1 MAVNPYP
8 ESFVVAGIVIES
20 ALPSFDKIYSYLVP
34 SSMVGRN
41 LAGCRVRVPFG
52 RSDRKLVGLV
62 LSVNQSDDC
71 AKIKP
76 ILAVLDDEPVLDAE
90 GISLL
95 SYLRETTFCTWFDA
109 LRALIPAG
117 LAYVPRGDG
126 VRRRISDGLILSAA
140 AVPGYAGTLTA
151 RQQEVY
157 DFLIQAGSATFA
169 EISSYI
175 GASASVV
182 RTLEQKGAA
191 EISESPRNRDP
202 YADNPDDEPFSAEA
216 LSNEQKVAF
225 EQLSQE
231 FKSEKPKP
239 MLLYG
244 VTGSGKTGVFLA
256 LADEIIRAGK
266 SVLIMVPEIS
276 LTSQTVRRARAQ
288 FGGLVAVIHSGLS
301 VGERLDAWKRAKSGE
316 ARVIVGTRSAV
327 FAPLKNIG
335 LIVIDEEQ
343 EHTYKSERS
352 PRYHA
357 RDVAAA
363 RCRYHSAMLLTCSAT
378 PSVESYFR
386 AKRTERVQCTQ
397 NNAQQNKYGLVTL
410 SERFGN
416 AQLPDV
422 YIVDMTDRE
431 GLSNSQY
438 LSDTLLGEL
447 RYNLE
452 HGEQSILLH
461 NRRGYSTVVKCTSCK
476 EPAGCPHCSVAMVYH
491 MASDSL
497 HCHYCGYICQPPE
510 KCSSCGS
517 EILRYA
523 GAGTQKIEQELN
535 RLFPDARVAR
545 MDMDTTTAKFSHE
558 RLFSAFAAGEY
569 DILVG
574 TQMVA
579 KGLNFPKVTL
589 VGVLSADQA
598 LYSGDFR
605 AYERAF
611 ALITQVV
618 GRGGRGESPG
628 RAFIQTYTPEHP
640 IIALAARQDYP
651 AFFEQEITSRKLQL
665 YPPFCALA
673 GVGFTGENEAEVS
686 KAAHGYALEFR
697 RLAAEKF
704 PALPLVM
711 LGPTPAEVPKVAGK
725 YRSKLLLK
733 CRNSRDTRAILAEL
747 LDWFYKSYKNVGI
760 YVDMYFDRM

>member
-1 MAVNPYP
+1 MGLFP
-8 ESFVVAGIVIES
+8 ESFAVVGVVIES
-20 ALPSFDKIYSYLVP
+20 ALPSFDKIYSYSVPDCMKNRDLV
-34 SSMVGRN
+34 
-41 LAGCRVRVPFG
+41 GCRVRVPFG
-52 RSDRKLVGLV
+52 RSDRKLVGLIIS
-62 LSVNQSDDC
+62 LGGTNDLG
-71 AKIKP
+71 KIKP
-76 ILAVLDDEPVLDAE
+76 VLSVLDDEPILDEE

-117 LAYVPRGDG
+117 LAYVPRGDD
-126 VRRRISDGLILSAA
+126 VKRRISDGLTKSAR
-140 AVPGYAGTLTA
+140 AVPDYNGKLTA

-157 DFLIQAGSATFA
+157 DFLLGAGSATFA
-169 EISSYI
+169 EIRSYI
-175 GASASVV
+175 GASPSVV
-182 RTLEQKGAA
+182 QVLEQKGAV
-191 EISESPRNRDP
+191 EIFESLRIRDP
-202 YADNPDDEPFSAEA
+202 YVDSLDDERFSVEE
-216 LSNEQKVAF
+216 LSSEQRAAF
-225 EQLSQE
+225 DKLSLELQ
-231 FKSEKPKP
+231 SEKPSP
-239 MLLYG
+239 VLLYG

-256 LADEIIRAGK
+256 LADEVIRAGK

-288 FGGLVAVIHSGLS
+288 FGGQVAVLHSALS
-301 VGERLDAWKRAKSGE
+301 LGERLNAWKRVKSGE
-316 ARVIVGTRSAV
+316 ARIVVGTRSAV
-327 FAPLKNIG
+327 FAPLINIG
-335 LIVIDEEQ
+335 LVVIDEEQ

-363 RCRYHSAMLLTCSAT
+363 RCRYHAAMMLVCSAT

-386 AKRTERVQCTQ
+386 A
-397 NNAQQNKYGLVTL
+397 QQNKYGIVTL
-410 SERFGN
+410 SERFGG

-438 LSDTLLGEL
+438 LSDILLSEL

-452 HGEQSILLH
+452 HGEQSILLL
-461 NRRGYSTVVKCTSCK
+461 NRRGYSTVVKCTSCG

-491 MASDSL
+491 MAHDNL
-497 HCHYCGYICQPPE
+497 LCHYCGYLCPPPE
-510 KCSSCGS
+510 KCASCSS

-523 GAGTQKIEQELN
+523 GAGTQKIEQELE

-640 IIALAARQDYP
+640 IIGLAARQDYP
-651 AFFEQEITSRKLQL
+651 AFFEQEIVSRKLQL
-665 YPPFCALA
+665 YPPFCVMA
-673 GVGFTGENEAEVS
+673 GVGFTGEDEAKVS
-686 KAAHGYALEFR
+686 EAARGYALEFR
-697 RLAAEKF
+697 RLASEKF

-725 YRSKLLLK
+725 YRCKLLLK
-733 CRNSRDTRAILAEL
+733 CRNNRETRALLAEL
-747 LDWFYKSYKNVGI
+747 LEWFYKSCKNVGI